1 VDPQGVDPM
10 SDRLYRRNSCFV
22 RARDTKRG
30 KKRIREELAQAPW
43 LWPDPELDPDAW
55 EAARA
60 VDAGPGELHPGEVA
74 LVTVRD
80 GAGSLWRFRVSER
93 EGGVIFGPE
102 GERAWRNAVTTLPRT
117 LPFLWKSMNQYMSWV
132 LRASKLVAD
141 NTETITG
148 PSLGLALGLAL
159 ASHVLERALPGDF
172 IASATCDEYGVLG
185 RVDGLG
191 AKLTIIAQAAPG
203 VREVF
208 VAREQATEAVALCE
222 ELGLERVRVLGF
234 AHLHEALVHSLSRDG
249 EEGDI
254 SFVSTQADEAE
265 RIDRIDSLFR
275 LAVGERS
282 ATIAWGPVARA
293 AQAAREAWSD
303 ELESWQRDRLD
314 FAAAVAM
321 RHHNNRG
328 ELTMPRREWFLRLP
342 RPTRI
347 RVLAHI
353 VQQAAD
359 TNTPGP
365 IDDLLELALRN
376 LPASDVLDAFDPQIQ
391 LMGSIGRLFWTARG
405 NLEKAIEYEQQAA
418 NAWWRRWKHEEMSYP
433 ISALY
438 TLCAIKA
445 QIGDDLA
452 EANALFSDTAHLEQL
467 MEQGGERCRDN
478 PYVSLSKAR
487 ANLALGRTR
496 DSEDALA
503 RILARERISD
513 ALRGNASRWLLSN
526 DRVFNDAEAYA
537 RHRQNLD
544 ALAQHGTVAVDVCLL
559 ELTEAVRREDTTL
572 AARHLGE
579 FAELQPGLN
588 TLLRGHAGLPGEDD
602 PVALARFILARHPY

>member
-1 VDPQGVDPM
+1 M
-10 SDRLYRRNSCFV
+10 
-22 RARDTKRG
+22 
-30 KKRIREELAQAPW
+30 
-43 LWPDPELDPDAW
+43 AW
-55 EAARA
+55 DAARA

-132 LRASKLVAD
+132 LRARPLITDSSQ
-141 NTETITG
+141 TITG

-172 IASATCDEYGVLG
+172 VATATCDEYGVLG
-185 RVDGLG
+185 KVDGLHE
-191 AKLTIIAQAAPG
+191 KLRIIADAAPG

-208 VAREQATEAVALCE
+208 VAREQVEETETHCE
-222 ELGLERVRVLGF
+222 ELGLLRVRVVGF
-234 AHLHEALVHSLSRDG
+234 AHLHEALSHALARGGDEDG
-249 EEGDI
+249 V
-254 SFVSTQADEAE
+254 SFVSTAADEAE
-265 RIDRIDSLFR
+265 RIERIDSLFR

-293 AQAAREAWSD
+293 AEAAREAWSD

-314 FAAAVAM
+314 FAAAVAT
-321 RHHNNRG
+321 RHHTNSG
-328 ELTMPRREWFLRLP
+328 ELAMPRREWLQRLP

-405 NLEKAIEYEQQAA
+405 NIEKALEYERQAA

-445 QIGDDLA
+445 QISEDRD
-452 EANALFSDTAHLEQL
+452 EANALFSEIAHLEQL
-467 MEQGGERCRDN
+467 MEQGGERCRNN
-478 PYVSLSKAR
+478 PYVALSKAR
-487 ANLALGRTR
+487 ANLALGRTK
-496 DSEDALA
+496 DSGDALE
-503 RILARERISD
+503 RILKRERISD

-526 DRVFNDAEAYA
+526 DRVFNEEEVYA
-537 RHRQNLD
+537 RHREQLD
-544 ALAQHGTVAVDVCLL
+544 ALARRGTVAVDVCLL
-559 ELTEAVRREDTTL
+559 ELTEAVRREDATL
-572 AARHLGE
+572 AARYLGE
-579 FAELQPGLN
+579 FATLQPGLN
-588 TLLRGHAGLPGEDD
+588 TLLRGHAGLPSEDD
-602 PVALARFILARHPY
+602 PVALGQFILARHPY